1 MPLIE
6 PLVGI
11 ESQSLHITNRFRVH
25 KCQEPSCPAPPH
37 TKIKITIM
45 KNCKVCTSQEYFY
58 LFNFF
63 AKLKSSVE
71 SKNLKRFRFRK
82 PAEQKEEQC
91 DWILEW
97 RQVWGL
103 VVWKLLKGE
112 QCVCDAW
119 NYGWPALLFLLP
131 LFTPLHSPRRG
142 TCPRLRGAFPWLS
155 LCHVVGNVWRQ
166 MTGHSGN
173 ISKAQH

>member
-1 MPLIE
+1 
-6 PLVGI
+6 
-11 ESQSLHITNRFRVH
+11 
-25 KCQEPSCPAPPH
+25 
-37 TKIKITIM
+37 M

-82 PAEQKEEQC
+82 PAEQKEEQG

-112 QCVCDAW
+112 QCVMPETMDDPHCFFSCPYLLLSIHLDVEPVPAW
-119 NYGWPALLFLLP
+119 EGPSRD
-131 LFTPLHSPRRG
+131 SP
-142 TCPRLRGAFPWLS
+142 C
-155 LCHVVGNVWRQ
+155 V
-166 MTGHSGN
+166 M
-173 ISKAQH
+173 

>member
-1 MPLIE
+1 
-6 PLVGI
+6 
-11 ESQSLHITNRFRVH
+11 
-25 KCQEPSCPAPPH
+25 
-37 TKIKITIM
+37 M

-82 PAEQKEEQC
+82 PAEQKEEQG

-112 QCVCDAW
+112 QCVMPETMDDPHCFFSCPYLLSIYLDVEPVPAW
-119 NYGWPALLFLLP
+119 EGPSRD
-131 LFTPLHSPRRG
+131 SP
-142 TCPRLRGAFPWLS
+142 C
-155 LCHVVGNVWRQ
+155 V
-166 MTGHSGN
+166 M
-173 ISKAQH
+173 

>member
-1 MPLIE
+1 MSGAFLCNPH
-6 PLVGI
+6 P
-11 ESQSLHITNRFRVH
+11 T
-25 KCQEPSCPAPPH
+25 H

-63 AKLKSSVE
+63 AMLKSSVE

-82 PAEQKEEQC
+82 RAEQKEAPC

-112 QCVCDAW
+112 QCVMPETMDELHCFFSFP
-119 NYGWPALLFLLP
+119 YLLLSIHLDME
-131 LFTPLHSPRRG
+131 LAS
-142 TCPRLRGAFPWLS
+142 AFQWLS
-155 LCHVVGNVWRQ
+155 LCHVVGNVWHQ
-166 MTGHSGN
+166 MTGHSWN
-173 ISKAQH
+173 ISKSQH